1 MKGGHF
7 MKGIATPAIIEV
19 ENGSIVTPQGF
30 SAMGLYTGVKRKRLD
45 LGAIYCDVPA
55 SVAAVYTCNKIQA
68 APLQVTKESVAT
80 EGKIQALVVNS
91 GNANAC
97 TGKKGLADAYQMRS
111 ESANHFQIPEH
122 YVAVTSTGVI
132 GEYLAMDKI
141 VDGIKKLNPQSTLD
155 GAESFN
161 EAILTTDT
169 INKKICFQTKV
180 NGKTVSIGGVAKGSG
195 MINPNM
201 ATMLSF
207 VTTDANIESDVLQQA
222 LSTITNQ
229 TFNRITVDGDT
240 STNDMVVVLA
250 SGLAENDSLSPSHP
264 DWEQFYKAL
273 QQTCESLAKQIA
285 RDGEGA
291 TKLIEVQVNG
301 ALTSDEAGKV
311 AKKIVGS
318 DLVKS
323 AVYGKDANWGRI
335 ICAIGYSGC
344 EIDPETIDIAIGPV
358 QTLVNSQPV
367 KFSEEEAK
375 SYMENNDTIVIKVDL
390 HVADGAGKAWGCDLS
405 YDYVRINAGY
415 RT

>member
-1 MKGGHF
+1 
-7 MKGIATPAIIEV
+7 MKGIATPTVIEV
-19 ENGSIVTPQGF
+19 DNGSIVSPQGF
-30 SAMGLYTGVKRKRLD
+30 SATGLYSGVKRKRLD
-45 LGAIYCDVPA
+45 LGAIYCEVPA
-55 SVAAVYTCNKIQA
+55 SVAAVYTCNRIQA
-68 APLQVTKESVAT
+68 APLKVTKESIAT

-97 TGKKGLADAYQMRS
+97 TGKKGLEDAYQMRM
-111 ESANHFQIPEH
+111 ESANHFQVPEH

-141 VDGIKKLNPQSTLD
+141 VSGIKKLETTSTLE
-155 GAESFN
+155 GAEAFN
-161 EAILTTDT
+161 QAILTTDT
-169 INKKICFQTKV
+169 MNKKVCYQTKV
-180 NGKTVSIGGVAKGSG
+180 DGKTVSVGGVAKGSG

-207 VTTDANIESDVLQQA
+207 VTTDANIESEVLQQA

-240 STNDMVVVLA
+240 STNDMVVVMA
-250 SGLAENDSLSPSHP
+250 SGLAENDSLSPTHP
-264 DWEQFYKAL
+264 DWEPFYIAL

-301 ALTSDEAGKV
+301 ALTHDEAGKV

-323 AVYGKDANWGRI
+323 AVYGTDANWGRI

-344 EIDPETIDIAIGPV
+344 EIDPETIDIGIGPV

-367 KFSEEEAK
+367 TFSEEEAK
-375 SYMENNDTIVIKVDL
+375 AYMENNETIVIKVDL
-390 HVADGAGKAWGCDLS
+390 HVADGSGKAWGCDLS

>member
-1 MKGGHF
+1 V
-7 MKGIATPAIIEV
+7 KGIANAPAIEKI
-19 ENGSIVTPQGF
+19 ENGSIVTPKGF
-30 SAMGLYTGVKRKRLD
+30 QATGLYSGVKRKRLD
-45 LGAIYCDVPA
+45 LGAIYCEVPA
-55 SVAAVYTCNKIQA
+55 SVAAVYTLNRIQA
-68 APLQVTKESVAT
+68 APIKVTKESIA
-80 EGKIQALVVNS
+80 EAGKIQAIVVNS

-97 TGKKGLADAYQMRS
+97 TGKKGLEDAYEMRKQ
-111 ESANHFQIPEH
+111 SAQHFQIPEH

-132 GEYLAMDKI
+132 GEFLAMDKI
-141 VDGIKKLNPQSTLD
+141 VPGIKQLSPNSTLED
-155 GAESFN
+155 AEAFN
-161 EAILTTDT
+161 QAILTTDT
-169 INKKICFQTKV
+169 TNKKVCFQTIV

-222 LSTITNQ
+222 LSNITNQ

-240 STNDMVVVLA
+240 STNDMVVVMA
-250 SGLAENDSLSPSHP
+250 SGLAENEPLSPNHP
-264 DWEQFYKAL
+264 DWESFYQAL
-273 QQTCESLAKQIA
+273 KETCESLAKQIA

-291 TKLIEVQVNG
+291 TKLIEVQVKG
-301 ALTSDEAGKV
+301 ALTDEDAGKI

-323 AVYGKDANWGRI
+323 AIYGTDANWGRI

-344 EIDPETIDIAIGPV
+344 EINPDTIDIGIGPV
-358 QTLVNSQPV
+358 QTLIQSQPTA
-367 KFSEEEAK
+367 FSEEEAK
-375 SYMENNDTIVIKVDL
+375 SYMELNDTVVIHVDL
-390 HVADGAGKAWGCDLS
+390 HLAEGSGKAWGCDLS

>member
-1 MKGGHF
+1 
-7 MKGIATPAIIEV
+7 MKGIANAPEMIEV
-19 ENGSIVTPQGF
+19 ESGSIITPKGF
-30 SAMGLYTGVKRKRLD
+30 HANGVYTGVKRKRLD

-55 SVAAVYTCNKIQA
+55 SSAAVYTCNRIQA
-68 APLQVTKESVAT
+68 APLQVTKESIMK
-80 EGKIQALVVNS
+80 EGKLQAIVVNS

-97 TGKKGLADAYQMRS
+97 TGERGIKDAYEMRKA
-111 ESANHFQIPEH
+111 SAAHFQVPEH

-132 GEYLAMDKI
+132 GEYMPMDK
-141 VDGIKKLNPQSTLD
+141 VLPGIEQLKPEASLE
-155 GAESFN
+155 GAEAFN
-161 EAILTTDT
+161 QAILTTDT
-169 INKKICFQTKV
+169 MNKKTCFQTTV
-180 NGKTVSIGGVAKGSG
+180 NGKVVSIGGVAKGSG

-207 VTTDANIESDVLQQA
+207 ITTDAVIEPPVLQQA
-222 LSTITNQ
+222 LSQITNQ

-240 STNDMVVVLA
+240 STNDMVVVMA
-250 SGLAENDSLSPSHP
+250 SGLAGHDTLTPEHP
-264 DWEQFYKAL
+264 DWSSFYQAL
-273 QQTCESLAKQIA
+273 KQTCESLAKKIA

-301 ALTSDEAGKV
+301 ALNDEEAGKI

-323 AVYGKDANWGRI
+323 AVYGADANWGRI

-344 EIDPETIDIAIGPV
+344 EINPETIDIAIGPI
-358 QTLVNSQPV
+358 QTLQKSQPLV
-367 KFSEEEAK
+367 FSEEAATAYLQGE
-375 SYMENNDTIVIKVDL
+375 ETVFINVDL
-390 HVADGAGKAWGCDLS
+390 HIGTGTGKAWGCDLT

>member
-1 MKGGHF
+1 
-7 MKGIATPAIIEV
+7 MKGIANAPAIEKI
-19 ENGSIVTPQGF
+19 ENGSIVTPKGF
-30 SAMGLYTGVKRKRLD
+30 QATGLYSGVKRKRLD
-45 LGAIYCDVPA
+45 LGAIYCEVPA
-55 SVAAVYTCNKIQA
+55 SVAAVYTLNRIQA
-68 APLQVTKESVAT
+68 APIKVTKESIA
-80 EGKIQALVVNS
+80 EAGKIQAIVVNS

-97 TGKKGLADAYQMRS
+97 TGKKGLEDAYEMRKQ
-111 ESANHFQIPEH
+111 SAQHFQIPEH

-132 GEYLAMDKI
+132 GEFLAMDKI
-141 VDGIKKLNPQSTLD
+141 VPGIKQLSPNSTLED
-155 GAESFN
+155 AEAFN
-161 EAILTTDT
+161 QAILTTDT
-169 INKKICFQTKV
+169 TNKKVCFQTIV

-222 LSTITNQ
+222 LSNITNQ

-240 STNDMVVVLA
+240 STNDMVVVMA
-250 SGLAENDSLSPSHP
+250 SGLAENEPLSPNHP
-264 DWEQFYKAL
+264 DWESFYQAL
-273 QQTCESLAKQIA
+273 KETCESLAKQIA

-291 TKLIEVQVNG
+291 TKLIEVQVKG
-301 ALTSDEAGKV
+301 ALTDEDAGKI

-323 AVYGKDANWGRI
+323 AIYGTDANWGRI

-344 EIDPETIDIAIGPV
+344 EINPDTIDIGIGPV
-358 QTLVNSQPV
+358 QTLIQSQPTA
-367 KFSEEEAK
+367 FSEEEAK
-375 SYMENNDTIVIKVDL
+375 SYMELNDTVVIHVDL
-390 HVADGAGKAWGCDLS
+390 HLAEGSGKAWGCDLS

>member
-1 MKGGHF
+1 
-7 MKGIATPAIIEV
+7 
-19 ENGSIVTPQGF
+19 
-30 SAMGLYTGVKRKRLD
+30 
-45 LGAIYCDVPA
+45 
-55 SVAAVYTCNKIQA
+55 
-68 APLQVTKESVAT
+68 
-80 EGKIQALVVNS
+80 
-91 GNANAC
+91 
-97 TGKKGLADAYQMRS
+97 
-111 ESANHFQIPEH
+111 
-122 YVAVTSTGVI
+122 
-132 GEYLAMDKI
+132 
-141 VDGIKKLNPQSTLD
+141 
-155 GAESFN
+155 
-161 EAILTTDT
+161 
-169 INKKICFQTKV
+169 
-180 NGKTVSIGGVAKGSG
+180 
-195 MINPNM
+195 
-201 ATMLSF
+201 
-207 VTTDANIESDVLQQA
+207 
-222 LSTITNQ
+222 
-229 TFNRITVDGDT
+229 
-240 STNDMVVVLA
+240 LA

>member
-1 MKGGHF
+1 
-7 MKGIATPAIIEV
+7 MKGIASVAEITEV
-19 ENGSIVTPQGF
+19 DNGSIVTPRGF
-30 SAMGLYTGVKRKRLD
+30 QAIGLHTGVKRKRLD
-45 LGAIYCDVPA
+45 LGAIYCEVPA
-55 SVAAVYTCNKIQA
+55 HVAAVYTCNRIQA
-68 APLQVTKESVAT
+68 APLKVTKESIAK

-97 TGKKGLADAYQMRS
+97 TGEKGLEDAYQMRN
-111 ESANHFQIPEH
+111 ESAKHFNLPPH

-132 GEYLAMDKI
+132 GEYLPMEKI
-141 VDGIKKLNPQSTLD
+141 LPGITNLSPNATLQ

-169 INKKICFQTKV
+169 INKKVCYQTV
-180 NGKTVSIGGVAKGSG
+180 VDGKTISIGGVAKGSG

-207 VTTDANIESDVLQQA
+207 VTTDANVESNVLQEA
-222 LSTITNQ
+222 LSSITNQ

-240 STNDMVVVLA
+240 STNDMVVVMA
-250 SGLAENDSLSPSHP
+250 SGLAENEALTPAHP
-264 DWEQFYKAL
+264 DWEGFYQAL
-273 QQTCESLAKQIA
+273 KKTCESLAKQIA

-291 TKLIEVQVNG
+291 TKLIEVQVTG
-301 ALTSDEAGKV
+301 ALTDEEAGKV

-323 AVYGKDANWGRI
+323 AVYGTDANWGRI
-335 ICAIGYSGC
+335 ICAVGYSGC
-344 EIDPETIDIAIGPV
+344 QINPDTIDIAIGPV
-358 QTLVNSQPV
+358 QTLINSQPIS
-367 KFSEEEAK
+367 FSEEEAK
-375 SYMENNDTIVIKVDL
+375 AYMEDNETIVIKVNL
-390 HVADGAGKAWGCDLS
+390 HVGEGRGKAWGCDLS

>member
-1 MKGGHF
+1 
-7 MKGIATPAIIEV
+7 MKGIANAPAIEKI
-19 ENGSIVTPQGF
+19 ENGSIVTPKGF
-30 SAMGLYTGVKRKRLD
+30 QATGLYSGVKRKRLD
-45 LGAIYCDVPA
+45 LGAIYCEVPA
-55 SVAAVYTCNKIQA
+55 SVAAVYTLNRIQA
-68 APLQVTKESVAT
+68 APIKVTKESIA
-80 EGKIQALVVNS
+80 EAGKIQAIVVNS

-97 TGKKGLADAYQMRS
+97 TGKKGLEDAYEMRKQ
-111 ESANHFQIPEH
+111 SAQHFQIPEH

-132 GEYLAMDKI
+132 GEFLAMDKI
-141 VDGIKKLNPQSTLD
+141 VPGIKQLSPNSTLED
-155 GAESFN
+155 AEAFN
-161 EAILTTDT
+161 QAILTTDT
-169 INKKICFQTKV
+169 TNKKVCFQTVV

-222 LSTITNQ
+222 LSNITNQ

-240 STNDMVVVLA
+240 STNDMVVVMA
-250 SGLAENDSLSPSHP
+250 SGLAENEPLSPNHP
-264 DWEQFYKAL
+264 DWESFYQAL
-273 QQTCESLAKQIA
+273 KETCESLAKQIA

-291 TKLIEVQVNG
+291 TKLIEVQVKG
-301 ALTSDEAGKV
+301 ALTDEDAGKI

-323 AVYGKDANWGRI
+323 AIYGTDANWGRI

-344 EIDPETIDIAIGPV
+344 EINPDTIDIGIGPV
-358 QTLVNSQPV
+358 QTLIQSQPTA
-367 KFSEEEAK
+367 FSEEEAK
-375 SYMENNDTIVIKVDL
+375 SYMELNDTVVIHVDL
-390 HVADGAGKAWGCDLS
+390 HLAEGSGKAWGCDLS